1 MLLYVQDSNL
11 VQTYLSFD
19 EKGYTLYVNYFTI
32 IFFQDLSNM
41 SIAKTNSSKF
51 TLNNS
56 IAKIKI
62 NEARSFLTCQL
73 RKFVFRKFLPAKPL
87 TFRQKLEY
95 MK

>member
-1 MLLYVQDSNL
+1 
-11 VQTYLSFD
+11 
-19 EKGYTLYVNYFTI
+19 
-32 IFFQDLSNM
+32 M

-73 RKFVFRKFLPAKPL
+73 RKFVTEANIKWEHW
-87 TFRQKLEY
+87 LE
-95 MK
+95 MG